1 MLERGCANQDAGTTG
16 MKKRPLL
23 GSSADQPLKGRRGGQ
38 CLAVPG
44 DTFGCHSLAGRGGGR
59 GELLLASSGCSSEM
73 LLSSL
78 HLRPTWMT
86 AIHSFPLP
94 SVSLWGLYT
103 YRAPL

>member
-1 MLERGCANQDAGTTG
+1 M
-16 MKKRPLL
+16 L
-23 GSSADQPLKGRRGGQ
+23 GSAWRYFWLSQLGG
-38 CLAVPG
+38 
-44 DTFGCHSLAGRGGGR
+44 AGVGR